1 MCKTLKVVPTTSLQ
15 NNPETAPLL
24 IWLQGGPG
32 AASMYGLFVE
42 HGPFI
47 ITKDHR
53 VLKRE
58 LAWTNDYH
66 LLYIDQPAYTGFRYG
81 LKKYSSLTPMDCYYN
96 I

>member
-1 MCKTLKVVPTTSLQ
+1 
-15 NNPETAPLL
+15 
-24 IWLQGGPG
+24 
-32 AASMYGLFVE
+32 MYGLFVE

-66 LLYIDQPAYTGFRYG
+66 LLYIDQPAYTGFRYVCTVLG
-81 LKKYSSLTPMDCYYN
+81 CNYTYVNLALPFLLMV
-96 I
+96 